1 MVLLKISGHPEIQPR
16 NCDPKESNPKIR
28 GPKKL
33 RPQPLRTVL
42 KKDLLQYMYFTSAV
56 KVFD

>member
-1 MVLLKISGHPEIQPR
+1 MVLLKLSGHPEIQSR

-42 KKDLLQYMYFTSAV
+42 KKDLLQYMYFTPAV
-56 KVFD
+56 KVYD